1 MSSNLLAKYYQKN
14 KDNKKLLTVI
24 KIYLQKGK
32 KINNLAVKVTK
43 ISKKMKKS
51 FVEYKN
57 KYYRMRKNVLL
68 YIRNYYFTDLESSY
82 DEEYKDVLKNQFLS
96 YTFTLKS

>member
-43 ISKKMKKS
+43 ISKRMKKS

-68 YIRNYYFTDLESSY
+68 YITNYYFTDLESSY

>member
-1 MSSNLLAKYYQKN
+1 
-14 KDNKKLLTVI
+14 
-24 KIYLQKGK
+24 
-32 KINNLAVKVTK
+32 
-43 ISKKMKKS
+43 MKKS